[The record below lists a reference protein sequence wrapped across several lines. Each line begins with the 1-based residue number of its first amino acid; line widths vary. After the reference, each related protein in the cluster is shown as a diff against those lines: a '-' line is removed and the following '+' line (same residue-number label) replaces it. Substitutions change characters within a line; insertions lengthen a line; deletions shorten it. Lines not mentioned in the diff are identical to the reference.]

1 LAFGD
6 DQGNSADHSIRM
18 RVMQAS
24 ETADVVIIGGGIM
37 GSATAY
43 ALTHAASPP
52 RRIIII
58 ERDLAFREASTP
70 RSAGGVRHQFST
82 PQNILLSQATLTL
95 LRELNER
102 FGADADP
109 GFREQG
115 YLILASAGGE
125 AVLRQN
131 ATTQTAHGGDTRLL
145 DPEGLQ
151 RQFPWLATDGVALG
165 SFGAHGEGWLD
176 PVILSA
182 LLRKAAVAKG
192 AVLIEDE
199 VAGFDMTQDRIDAV
213 RCKSGRRIAAGDVV
227 NAAGAWSGAVGRL
240 ARIALPVEPRKR
252 YIYVVD
258 CREATEALRK
268 GPLTVD
274 PSGVWFRPEGRT
286 FICGVSPDEA
296 DEPSAVDL
304 DHIDYAP
311 YDDVVWPALAAR
323 VPVFESLKLL
333 SAWAG
338 YYDYNTLDQNAIIG
352 RHPALR
358 NLLVVTGFS
367 GHGLQ
372 QGYGA
377 GRGIAELILHGRF
390 ESIDLTCF
398 GCERIV
404 EKRPLFELNVI

>member
-1 LAFGD
+1 
-6 DQGNSADHSIRM
+6 
-18 RVMQAS
+18 MQAL

-43 ALTHAASPP
+43 ALTHATNPP
-52 RRIIII
+52 RRVVII

-82 PQNILLSQATLTL
+82 PQNILLSKATLGL
-95 LRELNER
+95 LGELKER

-125 AVLRQN
+125 TVLRQN
-131 ATTQTAHGGDTRLL
+131 AVAQIAHGGTTRLL
-145 DPEGLQ
+145 DPAGLAA
-151 RQFPWLATDGVALG
+151 QFPWLATAGVALG
-165 SFGAHGEGWLD
+165 SFGASGEGWLD

-182 LLRKAAVAKG
+182 LLRSAAVAKG

-199 VAGFDMTQDRIDAV
+199 VTAFEMMRDRIDAV
-213 RCKSGRRIAAGDVV
+213 ICKSGRRIAVGDVV

-240 ARIALPVEPRKR
+240 AGIALPVEPRKR
-252 YIYVVD
+252 YVYVVD
-258 CREATEALRK
+258 CREATAALRK

-286 FICGVSPDEA
+286 FICGISPAEA
-296 DEPSAVDL
+296 DEPPAVDL

-311 YDDVVWPALAAR
+311 YEDVVWPALAAR
-323 VPVFESLKLL
+323 VPAFESLKLL

-352 RHPALR
+352 RHPALKTM
-358 NLLVVTGFS
+358 LVVTGFS

-372 QGYGA
+372 QGYAA
-377 GRGIAELILHGRF
+377 GRGIAELILQGRF
-390 ESIDLTCF
+390 TSIDLTCF
-398 GCERIV
+398 GCERVV
-404 EKRPLFELNVI
+404 EQRPLFELNVI